1 MIDLKISVSV
11 GELIDKLSIL
21 QIKMEKIIDKDKLTH
36 IETEYRIL
44 KEVSEIFLKEKSISN
59 LFDELFETN
68 KILWNIENAIRK
80 KDEKNEF
87 DEEFIEIAKSVYK
100 NNDKRFRLK
109 NEINE
114 LSNSKLK
121 EQKSY

>member
-36 IETEYRIL
+36 IETEYGIL
-44 KEVSEIFLKEKSISN
+44 KEVSEFFLKEKSISK

-68 KILWNIENAIRK
+68 KILWDIENSIRK